1 MTTSNILFFFFT
13 FVWILG
19 NYCLFPWRNNLRT
32 KKSSS
37 TTLRTLK
44 IPEVNSLKANP
55 RDREENKCHKRRDK
69 HTGGQQAGEM
79 TASMPLTQT
88 AGAIF
93 LLAPTATSV
102 R

>member
-1 MTTSNILFFFFT
+1 MTTSNILFFFT

-44 IPEVNSLKANP
+44 IPEVNSLKTNP
-55 RDREENKCHKRRDK
+55 RGREENKCHKRRDK
-69 HTGGQQAGEM
+69 HTEGQQAGEM
-79 TASMPLTQT
+79 TTSMPLTPT
-88 AGAIF
+88 AGTIL
-93 LLAPTATSV
+93 LLAPTATSM